1 MIQELQDILDII
13 WGTEEPKKKRKPP
26 RDSKGRFVSKKEMER
41 RMVKVYRR
49 LIISIGLFVVALVI
63 IERVW

>member
-1 MIQELQDILDII
+1 MN
-13 WGTEEPKKKRKPP
+13 